1 MDATTRSDRFP
12 PRAREAMSSAERD
25 AHDEIVGTRGMLP
38 GPASLMLH
46 APDAARAY
54 DAWSRAL
61 WVGALP
67 ANVGELVFLYLAR
80 VHRCRY
86 QWINHAGK
94 ARKAGIDED
103 LIGALG
109 RGDAPS
115 EGMAPDL
122 LEAWN
127 FVNELHTRHA
137 VSDETFNAIAVRFGT
152 RGAAEL
158 AAFCGLAASVALI
171 LNVRQAPL
179 PETGSAPF

>member
-1 MDATTRSDRFP
+1 MDTTPRDRFP
-12 PRAREAMSSAERD
+12 PRARDAMSSAELD
-25 AHDEIVGTRGMLP
+25 ALDEIVGARGMLP

-67 ANVGELVFLYLAR
+67 AHVGELVFLYLAR

-94 ARKAGIDED
+94 ARKAGITDP
-103 LIGALG
+103 LIDALG
-109 RGDAPS
+109 RDDTPPAGTAG
-115 EGMAPDL
+115 EL
-122 LEAWN
+122 LETWR
-127 FVNELHTRHA
+127 FVDELHTRHA
-137 VSDETFNAIAVRFGT
+137 VSDGTFNAITARFGV

-158 AAFCGLAASVALI
+158 AAFCGLAASVALL
-171 LNVRQAPL
+171 LNVRQPPL
-179 PETGSAPF
+179 PEAGSAPF